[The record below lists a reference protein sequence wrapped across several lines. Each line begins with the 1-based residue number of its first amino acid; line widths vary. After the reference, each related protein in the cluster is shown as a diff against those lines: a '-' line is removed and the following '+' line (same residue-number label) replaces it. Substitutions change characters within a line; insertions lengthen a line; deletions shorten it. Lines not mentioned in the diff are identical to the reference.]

1 MVMVQLLLWFIVAAM
16 LPVSILAAVLLY
28 LGWRVRK

>member
-1 MVMVQLLLWFIVAAM
+1 MVQLLLWFIVAAM
-16 LPVSILAAVLLY
+16 LPVSILATVLLY